1 MGEQLP
7 QPETLDTI
15 QLDGRSLS
23 QWHAY
28 LTTDE
33 TGADAGH
40 LTVPCSRYGRTSDEC
55 AYWAIALE
63 IIYVEANGED
73 HHTTAALDYL
83 MELVVNDHDDPA
95 ELVRDYGYCLP
106 GALVEVLELPDE

>member
-33 TGADAGH
+33 TGADAAV
-40 LTVPCSRYGRTSDEC
+40 TPVKE
-55 AYWAIALE
+55 
-63 IIYVEANGED
+63 
-73 HHTTAALDYL
+73 TT
-83 MELVVNDHDDPA
+83 
-95 ELVRDYGYCLP
+95 
-106 GALVEVLELPDE
+106 